1 MLRSPRPSTTRE
13 KHALRSGC
21 FRDLLII
28 PNSSFMLRGLIF
40 DLGSTLIYNQHNN
53 QWSQLRPRMV
63 ADLVV
68 DLKAQ
73 GLAFEDDQFTAAF
86 IHNIED
92 FDQQR
97 QTHFKE
103 ITTDYILRVTFK
115 ELNIQADPLD
125 LRRALTALF
134 SFSESQWQP
143 MPHVHPT
150 LRLLQERGHKLAI
163 VSNAADS
170 ANVQRLIDNAHLR
183 SYFDPIIV
191 SANVGLRKPNPRIFE
206 PVLKAWGFAPN
217 EVVMIGDT
225 LGADILGAKNAKMKS
240 IWVTMQ
246 ADTPY
251 NIAHRDTIVP
261 DAICDSLDQLPHIIE
276 SMNYEG

>member
-1 MLRSPRPSTTRE
+1 
-13 KHALRSGC
+13 
-21 FRDLLII
+21 
-28 PNSSFMLRGLIF
+28 F

-53 QWSQLRPRMV
+53 QWSQLRPRLV

-73 GLAFEDDQFTAAF
+73 GLTFDNEQFTAAF
-86 IHNIED
+86 IRNIED

-103 ITTDYILRVTFK
+103 ITTEYILRVTFK
-115 ELNIQADPLD
+115 KLNIQADHLNLP
-125 LRRALTALF
+125 RALAALF

-150 LRLLQERGHKLAI
+150 LRLLQERGFKLAI

-183 SYFDPIIV
+183 SYFDPIII
-191 SANVGLRKPNPRIFE
+191 SANVGVRKPNPRIFD
-206 PVLKAWGFAPN
+206 PVLKTWGFTAN
-217 EVVMIGDT
+217 EVVVIGDT
-225 LGADILGAKNAKMKS
+225 LGADILGAKNAHIKS

-251 NIAHRDTIVP
+251 NTAHRDTIVP
-261 DAICDSLDQLPHIIE
+261 DAICDSLDQLPAILQQIADGE
-276 SMNYEG
+276 

>member
-1 MLRSPRPSTTRE
+1 
-13 KHALRSGC
+13 
-21 FRDLLII
+21 
-28 PNSSFMLRGLIF
+28 MLRGLIF

-53 QWSQLRPRMV
+53 QWSQLRPRLV

-73 GLAFEDDQFTAAF
+73 GLTFDNEQFTAAF
-86 IHNIED
+86 IRNIED

-103 ITTDYILRVTFK
+103 ITTEYILRVTFK
-115 ELNIQADPLD
+115 ELNIQADHLNLP
-125 LRRALTALF
+125 RALAALF

-150 LRLLQERGHKLAI
+150 LRLLQERGFKLAI

-183 SYFDPIIV
+183 SYFDPIII
-191 SANVGLRKPNPRIFE
+191 SANVGVRKPNPRIFD
-206 PVLKAWGFAPN
+206 PVLKTWGFTAN
-217 EVVMIGDT
+217 EVVVIGDT
-225 LGADILGAKNAKMKS
+225 LGADILGAKNAHIKS

-251 NIAHRDTIVP
+251 NTAHRDTIVP
-261 DAICDSLDQLPHIIE
+261 DAICDSLDQLPAILQQIADGE
-276 SMNYEG
+276 

>member
-1 MLRSPRPSTTRE
+1 
-13 KHALRSGC
+13 
-21 FRDLLII
+21 
-28 PNSSFMLRGLIF
+28 MLRGLIF

-63 ADLVV
+63 SDLVV

-73 GLAFEDDQFTAAF
+73 GLAFDDDQFTAAF

-115 ELNIQADPLD
+115 ELNIQAEHLNLP
-125 LRRALTALF
+125 RALAALF
-134 SFSESQWQP
+134 AFSESQWQP
-143 MPHVHPT
+143 MPHVHQT
-150 LRLLQERGHKLAI
+150 LRLMQERGFKLAI
-163 VSNAADS
+163 VSNAADN
-170 ANVQRLIDNAHLR
+170 ANVQRLIDNIHLR

-191 SANVGLRKPNPRIFE
+191 SANVGVRKPNPKIFQ
-206 PVLKAWGFAPN
+206 PVLKAWGFPPY

-225 LGADILGAKNAKMKS
+225 LGADILGAKNAHMKS

-251 NIAHRDTIVP
+251 NTAHRDTITP
-261 DAICDSLDQLPHIIE
+261 DAVCDSLDQLPLIIGTLE
-276 SMNYEG
+276 VGS

>member
-1 MLRSPRPSTTRE
+1 
-13 KHALRSGC
+13 
-21 FRDLLII
+21 
-28 PNSSFMLRGLIF
+28 MLRGLIF

-63 ADLVV
+63 ADLVM

-73 GLAFEDDQFTAAF
+73 GLALDPDPFTAAF
-86 IHNIED
+86 IRNIED

-103 ITTDYILRVTFK
+103 ITTEYILRVTFK
-115 ELNIQADPLD
+115 ELNIHADHLD
-125 LRRALTALF
+125 LPRALAALF
-134 SFSESQWQP
+134 SFSESQWQL
-143 MPHVHPT
+143 MPHVYET
-150 LRLLQERGHKLAI
+150 LSQFQERGLKLAI
-163 VSNAADS
+163 VSNAADN

-183 SYFDPIIV
+183 PYFDPIIV
-191 SANVGLRKPNPRIFE
+191 SANVGVRKPNPRIFE
-206 PVLKAWGFAPN
+206 PILKTWGFPPN

-251 NIAHRDTIVP
+251 NTAHRDTILP
-261 DAICDSLDQLPHIIE
+261 DAICESLDKLPLIIE
-276 SMNYEG
+276 TLEVGS

>member
-1 MLRSPRPSTTRE
+1 
-13 KHALRSGC
+13 
-21 FRDLLII
+21 
-28 PNSSFMLRGLIF
+28 MLRGLIF

-53 QWSQLRPRMV
+53 QWSQLRPRLV

-73 GLAFEDDQFTAAF
+73 GLTFDNEQFTATF
-86 IHNIED
+86 IRNIED

-103 ITTDYILRVTFK
+103 ITTEYILRVTFK
-115 ELNIQADPLD
+115 ELNIQADHLNLP
-125 LRRALTALF
+125 RALAALF

-150 LRLLQERGHKLAI
+150 LRLLQERGLKLAI

-183 SYFDPIIV
+183 SYFDPIII
-191 SANVGLRKPNPRIFE
+191 SANVGVRKPNPRIFD
-206 PVLKAWGFAPN
+206 PVLKTWGFIAN
-217 EVVMIGDT
+217 EVVVIGDT
-225 LGADILGAKNAKMKS
+225 LGADILGAKNAHIKS

-251 NIAHRDTIVP
+251 NAAHRDTIVP
-261 DAICDSLDQLPHIIE
+261 DAICDSLDQLPAILQQIAD
-276 SMNYEG
+276 G

>member
-1 MLRSPRPSTTRE
+1 
-13 KHALRSGC
+13 
-21 FRDLLII
+21 
-28 PNSSFMLRGLIF
+28 MLRGLIF
-40 DLGSTLIYNQHNN
+40 DLGSTLIFNQHNN

-63 ADLVV
+63 ADLVI

-73 GLAFEDDQFTAAF
+73 GLTFNDDPFTAAF
-86 IHNIED
+86 IRNIED

-103 ITTDYILRVTFK
+103 ITTEYILRVTFQ
-115 ELNIQADPLD
+115 ELNIQANHLD
-125 LRRALTALF
+125 LPRALAALF
-134 SFSESQWQP
+134 AFSESQWQP

-150 LRLLQERGHKLAI
+150 LRRLQECGFKLAI
-163 VSNAADS
+163 VSNAADN

-183 SYFDPIIV
+183 SHFDPIIV
-191 SANVGLRKPNPRIFE
+191 SANVGVRKPNPRIFE
-206 PVLKAWGFAPN
+206 PVLKTWNIPPG

-225 LGADILGAKNAKMKS
+225 LGADILGAKNANMKS

-251 NIAHRDTIVP
+251 NTAHRDTILP
-261 DAICDSLDQLPHIIE
+261 DAVCKSLDQLPQIIE
-276 SMNYEG
+276 GMKEEL

>member
-1 MLRSPRPSTTRE
+1 
-13 KHALRSGC
+13 
-21 FRDLLII
+21 
-28 PNSSFMLRGLIF
+28 MLRGLIF
-40 DLGSTLIYNQHNN
+40 DLGSTLIFNQHNN
-53 QWSQLRPRMV
+53 QWSKLRPRMV

-68 DLKAQ
+68 ELKAQ
-73 GLAFEDDQFTAAF
+73 GLAFDDDQFAAAF

-103 ITTDYILRVTFK
+103 ITTEYILRVTFQ
-115 ELNIQADPLD
+115 EFNIQANHLD
-125 LRRALTALF
+125 LPRALAALF

-150 LRLLQERGHKLAI
+150 LRRLQERGLKLAI
-163 VSNAADS
+163 VSNAADN

-191 SANVGLRKPNPRIFE
+191 SANVGVRKPNPRIFE
-206 PVLKAWGFAPN
+206 PVLKAWNVPAN
-217 EVVMIGDT
+217 DVVVIGDT
-225 LGADILGAKNAKMKS
+225 LGADILGAKNANMKS

-251 NIAHRDTIVP
+251 NTAHRDTIVP
-261 DAICDSLDQLPHIIE
+261 DAVCDTLDKLPEALQQIA
-276 SMNYEG
+276 GGL